1 MKLWQACGH
10 VIKSGNAR
18 YRHARHSLRLG
29 PRVLCS
35 LDPNWQAASKA
46 FSSLT
51 ESADPVKV
59 LTAAHVNLRS
69 AETGRGGSVYPHVI
83 FRASVIA

>member
-1 MKLWQACGH
+1 MCAAVRTFMGSPVRFVDPGRLKLWQACGH

-18 YRHARHSLRLG
+18 YTHARHSLRLG

-35 LDPNWQAASKA
+35 LDPNWQATSKT

-51 ESADPVKV
+51 ESVKV
-59 LTAAHVNLRS
+59 RMAA
-69 AETGRGGSVYPHVI
+69 T
-83 FRASVIA
+83 

>member
-18 YRHARHSLRLG
+18 YIYARSPQSRLG

-35 LDPNWQAASKA
+35 LDPNWQAASKT

-51 ESADPVKV
+51 ESADLEKV
-59 LTAAHVNLRS
+59 RMAA
-69 AETGRGGSVYPHVI
+69 T
-83 FRASVIA
+83 